1 VKAWLA
7 RRKKRGRSRF
17 ASDGLRLLSC
27 LLCAAL
33 FSSVASTAFGTE
45 LSGSVLSVFRK
56 PDASDCPESAALA
69 RAVLAL
75 GSAPNQPTSQLRIE
89 VTFERNDDGYSA
101 TVNSFGSKP
110 GVRRLAMAGKG
121 CEPLAEAVSVTLAVL
136 LDLIPSPEKKQ
147 HTSDRETVAPTVEN
161 TSPPFVLEMAARA
174 GVAYGA
180 LGPAISGVF
189 SPGLR
194 LSRERFQLLGSAFW
208 NTPNST
214 DYRDGFVR
222 VGLWGGGIDA
232 CFRLGPSDRT
242 RLGFLPCAGFRL
254 GRLSGK
260 GVQFDENYQAAQT
273 WVALNV
279 SGGARLAL
287 SKKWGFVASLSAI
300 VPAKRHSFSVSG
312 AGTAFESQPLA
323 GLLEI
328 GPEVQ
333 IW

>member
-1 VKAWLA
+1 
-7 RRKKRGRSRF
+7 
-17 ASDGLRLLSC
+17 
-27 LLCAAL
+27 
-33 FSSVASTAFGTE
+33 VASTASGTE
-45 LSGSVLSVFRK
+45 LSSSELEVFRR
-56 PDASDCPESAALA
+56 PDASDCPDSAGLA

-75 GSAPNQPTSQLRIE
+75 GSAPNQPGSHLHLE
-89 VTFERNDDGYSA
+89 VTFERSADGYAA
-101 TVNSFGSKP
+101 TINSFGSKP

-147 HTSDRETVAPTVEN
+147 GTSERGMPPNEVER
-161 TSPPFVLEMAARA
+161 TAPPFVLDASARA
-174 GVAYGA
+174 GFAYGE
-180 LGPAISGVF
+180 LGPTISGVF
-189 SPGLR
+189 SPALR

-208 NTPNST
+208 NTPINA

-222 VGLWGGGIDA
+222 VGLWGGGLDA
-232 CFRLGPSDRT
+232 CFRLGPSNRT

-273 WVALNV
+273 WIAFSL
-279 SGGARLAL
+279 SAAARLAL
-287 SKKWGFVASLSAI
+287 NKKWGFVASLSAI
-300 VPAKRHSFSVSG
+300 APVKKHTFSVAG
-312 AGTAFESQPLA
+312 AGAAFESQVVA